1 MTANGQP
8 DQSRAARHVLKEYV
22 SGKLIYCHAPKGVE
36 QKTFH
41 TYPDRVRQE
50 INEANLPAQQQ
61 RALRVSNKQNC
72 VFKDH
77 FNENN
82 PIFSRSTVS
91 KPPVKSIVT
100 SSSKTPPTQRTSVA
114 NPIFPI

>member
-22 SGKLIYCHAPKGVE
+22 SGKLIYCHAPQNVD

-61 RALRVSNKQNC
+61 RALRVSSHFILFQNQ
-72 VFKDH
+72 F
-77 FNENN
+77 FFLILNY
-82 PIFSRSTVS
+82 F
-91 KPPVKSIVT
+91 
-100 SSSKTPPTQRTSVA
+100 
-114 NPIFPI
+114 